1 VDSEGN
7 IYVSDM
13 NNHRVQKFT
22 GDGKFITKWGS
33 EGSSD
38 GQFLL
43 PLGIGIDSL
52 DNLYIVDQKRSSVEK
67 FASDGKFIQ
76 RILIQS
82 ANDSS
87 SNLEDIE
94 LDKNDI
100 IYVTDRGEHNIKIYV
115 PVK

>member
-1 VDSEGN
+1 
-7 IYVSDM
+7 
-13 NNHRVQKFT
+13 
-22 GDGKFITKWGS
+22 
-33 EGSSD
+33 
-38 GQFLL
+38 
-43 PLGIGIDSL
+43 
-52 DNLYIVDQKRSSVEK
+52 LYIVDQKRSSVEK

-82 ANDSS
+82 AANDSS

-94 LDKNDI
+94 LDKNDT

>member
-1 VDSEGN
+1 MDSEGN
-7 IYVSDM
+7 IYVSDI

-33 EGSSD
+33 EGSGD

-43 PLGIGIDSL
+43 PLGIGIDSS

-67 FASDGKFIQ
+67 FASDGKFMQ

-82 ANDSS
+82 ANDSAHQ
-87 SNLEDIE
+87 I
-94 LDKNDI
+94 
-100 IYVTDRGEHNIKIYV
+100 
-115 PVK
+115 